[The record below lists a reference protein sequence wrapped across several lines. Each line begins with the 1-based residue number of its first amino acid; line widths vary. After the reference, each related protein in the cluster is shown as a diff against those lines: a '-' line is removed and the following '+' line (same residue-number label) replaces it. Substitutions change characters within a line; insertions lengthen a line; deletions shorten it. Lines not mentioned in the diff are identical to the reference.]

1 MNSNLLEVLLD
12 NIPYSVW
19 LIGIDGRFIFVNKYY
34 SNALN
39 LSKEYIIGKSLS
51 EIYTKEVA
59 DEYIKNYN
67 LVRDE
72 EKPNLFSVY
81 ENGLGYHDGSFL
93 ECYLAPIKEN
103 GEIKYFLGILQNQ
116 SERKKYEEELINQKE
131 LLNTLVESIP
141 DGIYHKDKDGKYL
154 KCNNTLVKDYYKI
167 TKSEI
172 IGKDIKS
179 IYKKASNRK
188 GIFKEEKILDKLI
201 LQDDKVINT
210 KNKLKEKIKIE
221 LNRKIRY

>member
-19 LIGIDGRFIFVNKYY
+19 LIGIDSRFIFVNKYY

-39 LSKEYIIGKSLS
+39 LSKEEIIGKSLS

-59 DEYIKNYN
+59 DEYIGNYE
-67 LVRDE
+67 LVIKKESQNFFQDMR
-72 EKPNLFSVY
+72 
-81 ENGLGYHDGSFL
+81 NGPRISKGTFL

-103 GEIKYFLGILQNQ
+103 GEIKCFLGILQDQ

-131 LLNTLVESIP
+131 LLNTIVESIP

-154 KCNNTLVKDYYKI
+154 KCNDTLVKEYYKI
-167 TKSEI
+167 SREEI
-172 IGKDIKS
+172 IGKDIRSISKKS
-179 IYKKASNRK
+179 CNRNS
-188 GIFKEEKILDKLI
+188 F
-201 LQDDKVINT
+201 V
-210 KNKLKEKIKIE
+210 
-221 LNRKIRY
+221 